1 MEGLVNF
8 FNGSIHVCK
17 KLGVELDV
25 VAFVIAE
32 WHADDI
38 LLLLNGY
45 PYNKY
50 IILLVIGNR

>member
-1 MEGLVNF
+1 M
-8 FNGSIHVCK
+8 CK

-45 PYNKY
+45 MYPYNKY